1 MASLLNP
8 RKTVLTGEGNIPALR
23 DPELTQCP
31 NQAVILHK
39 RKTVDQI
46 SSQGW
51 MRNSYCFK
59 KSKLNEVEDMAQ
71 CLRK

>member
-1 MASLLNP
+1 MASFLNP

-23 DPELTQCP
+23 DPELTQYP

-46 SSQGW
+46 SSQG
-51 MRNSYCFK
+51 
-59 KSKLNEVEDMAQ
+59 
-71 CLRK
+71 